1 MTRHCALCGSEVMR
15 RGQRGRYFCSTA
27 HRNLWNSAH
36 VNFAAMAKKH
46 KAPHLTEL
54 NRRRNPLCS
63 VANRG
68 KANSRKARRIA
79 ERLIGRKLFRSS
91 DPNIREV
98 VHHINGN
105 AEDNSPDNLLVM
117 TDAQHRQLHMALAKE
132 KLEEAN
138 AA

>member
-1 MTRHCALCGSEVMR
+1 MTRHCSLCGAEVNR
-15 RGQRGRYFCSTA
+15 PKQHGRYFCSTA

-36 VNFAAMAKKH
+36 VNYSAMAKNH
-46 KAPHLTEL
+46 KAPLLTEL

-79 ERLIGRKLFRSS
+79 ERLIGRKLFKSS

-132 KLEEAN
+132 KLEEID